1 MGFFVFIFFFFFNI
15 IFFFFWGGALN
26 QKIVP
31 KQTSTDMFHYNT
43 NVYECEKKRLM
54 VMKSLLVLLICYT
67 KIHHFFI
74 SLFLSTLNTTSYFCN
89 QNITLLHHKSIYPG
103 MASGVIIPK

>member
-1 MGFFVFIFFFFFNI
+1 MCFFCEVCCLLWGWGFLYLFIFYFFNI
-15 IFFFFWGGALN
+15 IFFFFLGGGALN

-54 VMKSLLVLLICYT
+54 VM
-67 KIHHFFI
+67 
-74 SLFLSTLNTTSYFCN
+74 
-89 QNITLLHHKSIYPG
+89 
-103 MASGVIIPK
+103 